1 MISISGKGYTTLND
15 TILDYIASH
24 FKEALLSGCITVCY
38 EPVLRALT
46 GKICAFEALARWH
59 DPEYGDIAP
68 HDFIPVLEAHDKVHL
83 LDYFVTKVTMQNLHT
98 RRRQK
103 LPIVPVI
110 LNLSRRD
117 FLVSDPVRVLNHLTE
132 KYRLP
137 RIYFQ
142 VEITETAF
150 VEDEA
155 IITKAIGHLRQNG
168 YSVTLDNFGEG
179 HSSLAALQRNA
190 IDEISLDGIFFDNFT
205 EATRQLLTSI
215 LLMAKTLGIHTA
227 AEGVR
232 TEDQADFL
240 RRIGCEKMQG
250 PICRTM
256 ARPLEEGA
264 LAQPYRFE
272 TRLEQQIFHRAGLT
286 NLVTETPTAL
296 FSDDGNHL
304 HILTTNASYQKML
317 RLSHFD
323 SLPEANKL
331 LLELPQVIHVRLRA
345 LADATIRSHQME
357 TDLFIS
363 NGRYF
368 YLKLH
373 NIAGTNGFYIHRAE
387 LQFLQQGQKSSTG
400 EEYDHIVRH
409 LMRFYHDIYLIDNQ
423 QNRIEIITASIS
435 SKRAGSH
442 LQGIMTAF
450 MRFARLH
457 IHQDDQRRFLQ
468 YIHGLAQG
476 NQIPLASTKFDLF
489 RVKVPNGG
497 FHWTN
502 FSLTSFRYN
511 EHPCQLL
518 CLHDFVFEE
527 LPDRAKIINT
537 VMASYGFT
545 TLPEDQK
552 RQLSDAA
559 LWQTLTQF
567 SSRKLF
573 WKDRDG
579 RFCGASPAFLR
590 YYGIQNIN
598 ELIGKADRDLGWHLA
613 DTYMDQGEMTILQ
626 KGDPIHNGHGRCIAR
641 GRQHAISFSKYP
653 IYQGTEI
660 VGLLGEF
667 RDVEE
672 ERNYHQLQ
680 RKLYLIDEETDL
692 YNYRGMILASVEF
705 ADNLRQNKVGYVGAM
720 FVVPEFAS
728 FAKLYGNSVRHAA
741 LQRICAIIKKTMPT
755 ATVIAH
761 TGSGVFV
768 LFLKGQ
774 TVGTMRTFIEQIQAE
789 LTAITE
795 IEGLACHFSMRYA
808 LESGSKARSS
818 DEFLQIL
825 SSRCLDYMPSFGV
838 TGMIRDQIPFDLE
851 KFDHTNRLIYIAD
864 PETYDLLYANPAQLL
879 HSQQP
884 PDCQYAGQK
893 CYRLIAGLSAPC
905 STCPKDKL
913 RRDRFHFRQLHS
925 MRTSK
930 DYLIWNT
937 LISWE
942 NRSCIFSDSLDVEH
956 MLAIYANGRL
966 TTRDDISINDITSL
980 AIQEED
986 PNVGILRMMEK
997 LGRTLK
1003 ATHIVLMEEESDGFH
1018 LSCTYEW
1025 HTDDATPLRE
1035 RLQHITI
1042 LENKA
1047 FYSAFHNSPILL
1059 VDNATAY
1066 QKRHPKIQA
1075 IHQTE
1080 WQRYAI
1086 GQLTIE
1092 HRSLG
1097 YIAIIN
1103 PAKDHFTAI
1112 TKPLHTILRVTSIMM
1127 RNRDNIK
1134 KLHTISTID
1143 QLTGV
1148 GNRRALT
1155 DFVAN
1160 RLHPG
1165 SMYAIFFIDVNG
1177 LKKMNDT
1184 FGHARGDL
1192 LIQTIAYVLADIA
1205 PKDHVFRLGGDE
1217 FLALMPCRS
1226 DEEAIIIIDRIE
1238 QSMHIH
1244 HCSAAIGYVLCLA
1257 PFSNLDA
1264 IIHEADE
1271 KMYRDK
1277 KKKHMC
1283 REDD

>member
-1 MISISGKGYTTLND
+1 MIPISGKGYTTLND

-24 FKEALLSGCITVCY
+24 FKEALRSGCITVCY

-240 RRIGCEKMQG
+240 RRIGCEKIQG

-387 LQFLQQGQKSSTG
+387 LQFLQQGQESSTG

-468 YIHGLAQG
+468 YIHGLAQV

-527 LPDRAKIINT
+527 LPDRAKLINT

-913 RRDRFHFRQLHS
+913 RRDRFHFRQFHS

-1238 QSMHIH
+1238 QSMRIH

-1257 PFSNLDA
+1257 PFSDLDA
-1264 IIHEADE
+1264 II
-1271 KMYRDK
+1271 
-1277 KKKHMC
+1277 

>member
-1 MISISGKGYTTLND
+1 MIPISGKGYTTLND

-264 LAQPYRFE
+264 LAQPYRIE
-272 TRLEQQIFHRAGLT
+272 TRREQQIFHWAGLT

-304 HILTTNASYQKML
+304 HILTTNASYQQML

-913 RRDRFHFRQLHS
+913 RRDRFHFRQFHS

-986 PNVGILRMMEK
+986 PNVDILRMMEK

>member
-1 MISISGKGYTTLND
+1 MIPISGKGYTTLND

-24 FKEALLSGCITVCY
+24 FKEALRSGCITVCY

-240 RRIGCEKMQG
+240 RRIGCEKIQG

-264 LAQPYRFE
+264 LAEPYRFE

-387 LQFLQQGQKSSTG
+387 LQFLQQGQESSTG

-468 YIHGLAQG
+468 YIHGLAQV

-527 LPDRAKIINT
+527 LPDRAKLINT

-598 ELIGKADRDLGWHLA
+598 ELIGKADRDLGWHLS

-913 RRDRFHFRQLHS
+913 RRDRFHFRQFHS

-1238 QSMHIH
+1238 QSMRIH

-1257 PFSNLDA
+1257 PFSDLDA